1 MSCRNAKKMRKGYR
15 DAAGLYLTRDL
26 AGAMDKLDRQAIYYR
41 RWCHT
46 WMATS
51 AALGA
56 SVIFLLVKM
65 IWL

>member
-1 MSCRNAKKMRKGYR
+1 MSGRTAKKMRKGYR

-26 AGAMDKLDRQAIYYR
+26 AGAMDKLDREAIYYR
-41 RWCHT
+41 RWSYR
-46 WMATS
+46 WMATA

>member
-1 MSCRNAKKMRKGYR
+1 MSGRSARKMRKGYR

-41 RWCHT
+41 RWCRT
-46 WMATS
+46 WMATA
-51 AALGA
+51 AALAA